1 MTNDKREIV
10 VPENLSGKRLD
21 TIVHELLT
29 EFSRSKIQQW
39 INDGHVKVDGQVLL
53 SKKKLYGGEYIEISI
68 QPDLALT
75 SFEPEDIELHIV
87 FSDDDIAVINK
98 PVGMVVHPAAGNWS
112 GTMLNAILNYFPNNK
127 TLPRAGIV
135 HRLDKDTSGLLVI
148 AKNETSQNN
157 LIKQLQNKTV
167 HREYRAIVWGQIWQ
181 NRTIKEPIGRHPKNR
196 KKMAVNKI
204 NGKPSVTHY
213 EVLERFAFHTYIKCN
228 LETGRTHQIRVHMQH
243 NDSPIVG
250 DPIYGFKKII
260 PSKEFSENLKNSTL
274 NFKRQAL
281 HATKLGLVHPVTHK
295 NMFWEIP
302 LPEDMRNL
310 LQVIRQETND
320 LNDRYDIDYEYYDD
334 SPIIIGDE
342 DIEVDDD

>member
-1 MTNDKREIV
+1 
-10 VPENLSGKRLD
+10 
-21 TIVHELLT
+21 
-29 EFSRSKIQQW
+29 
-39 INDGHVKVDGQVLL
+39 
-53 SKKKLYGGEYIEISI
+53 
-68 QPDLALT
+68 
-75 SFEPEDIELHIV
+75 
-87 FSDDDIAVINK
+87 
-98 PVGMVVHPAAGNWS
+98 
-112 GTMLNAILNYFPNNK
+112 
-127 TLPRAGIV
+127 
-135 HRLDKDTSGLLVI
+135 
-148 AKNETSQNN
+148 
-157 LIKQLQNKTV
+157 
-167 HREYRAIVWGQIWQ
+167 
-181 NRTIKEPIGRHPKNR
+181 
-196 KKMAVNKI
+196 
-204 NGKPSVTHY
+204 
-213 EVLERFAFHTYIKCN
+213 
-228 LETGRTHQIRVHMQH
+228 MQH

-302 LPEDMRNL
+302 LPEDMKNL